1 MTYPCVRTLCNYIR
15 VFIHS
20 SASTS
25 LIQLVVL
32 QKVSRRQ
39 MLYNKRHRYWDYSLL
54 TRTQKHTNVQP
65 SKAGVII
72 SIRKTLLDMNSDIF
86 LLVSQEKSFIYLSF
100 LDEGR
105 ACLFAWCVCWLFLG
119 ECSFFFFF
127 LQGGEGQERRRDWFF
142 CFCFVFMEAITKTDQ
157 EFDGLL
163 FRQRQSGDRKST
175 DVLWLIKRIAD
186 KACTQSVST

>member
-32 QKVSRRQ
+32 QKVRRRQ

-127 LQGGEGQERRRDWFF
+127 CRGERGRREGGTDF
-142 CFCFVFMEAITKTDQ
+142 FVFVLCLWKPSP
-157 EFDGLL
+157 
-163 FRQRQSGDRKST
+163 RQIRSLTVSYSDRDNLGTEKAQTFSG
-175 DVLWLIKRIAD
+175 WLKE
-186 KACTQSVST
+186 

>member
-32 QKVSRRQ
+32 QKVRRRQ

-127 LQGGEGQERRRDWFF
+127 FAGGRGAGEKEGLIFLFLFCVYGSHHQDRSGVWWSLIQTETIWGQKKHRRS
-142 CFCFVFMEAITKTDQ
+142 
-157 EFDGLL
+157 L
-163 FRQRQSGDRKST
+163 
-175 DVLWLIKRIAD
+175 AD
-186 KACTQSVST
+186 